1 MIRGK
6 RFIICGLSRLTTRVA
21 QALTERQAHVVVI
34 RGAEGEELVPLLGKD
49 VHVQCAGGDR
59 TSALRAAGVAEAAC
73 VLALGEDDLTNLHVA
88 VAAREIAPEV
98 PVVLRSFDPMLA
110 DQLEQGLNVRRAFS
124 VSSLS
129 APTFVAAALA
139 EEVIETLRLGDAEVP
154 LCRMEVRPASPMAG
168 RTAREIK
175 QQFHCAL
182 VAHAGP
188 DGKWQRAAGDD
199 QRIEGG
205 EQVLVGGMLVDVLE
219 LARRN
224 SLLFERAPARPRS
237 RRDRL
242 PPPAPGHVT
251 LLPVVGAGLSLVLL
265 LAVAIFM
272 VTLRL
277 PLVDAFY
284 FVVTTATTTGYGD
297 ISLSREPAWLKL
309 FGCGVMLSG
318 GALLAVLFSHL
329 ASVATAER
337 LEDQMGRRARRLTG
351 HVVVAGLGN
360 VGYRVARLLGN
371 LGIPSA
377 VVELAPSARF
387 REAVRQRAVVLSGD
401 ARLPEDLQR
410 AGIGGAVAFLACTND
425 DLANIQACLHARRL
439 NPTIRTVARIFDD
452 QLAERLTTTFQIDA
466 AISSGKVATSA
477 FVGAATD
484 EHALRPLLVG
494 KLEYLALRYDVTM
507 PLSLQRIQAWR
518 AQGLRFLA
526 FRRQSGLVQ
535 PPSDL
540 TAGLDPGDAAI
551 VTGPAGT
558 VRALLL
564 QHPPAR
570 SMRHEEQKR

>member
-21 QALTERQAHVVVI
+21 QALSERQAHVVVI
-34 RGAEGEELVPLLGKD
+34 RGAEGEELVPLLAKN
-49 VHVQCAGGDR
+49 VQIRFAGGDR
-59 TSALRAAGVAEAAC
+59 TGSLRAAGVEEAAC
-73 VLALGEDDLTNLHVA
+73 VLALGDDDLTNLQVA
-88 VAAREIAPEV
+88 VAAREIAPDV
-98 PVVLRSFDPMLA
+98 PVVLRSFDPTLA

-139 EEVIETLRLGDAEVP
+139 EEVVETLRVGDAEVP
-154 LCRMEVRPASPMAG
+154 LCRLGVRPGSPLAG
-168 RTAREIK
+168 RTAQEIK

-188 DGKWQRAAGDD
+188 DGRWERAAGDD
-199 QRIEGG
+199 QRVQEG
-205 EQVLVGGMLVDVLE
+205 EQILVGGRLLDVLE

-224 SLLFERAPARPRS
+224 SPLFERAPSASRGRHERS
-237 RRDRL
+237 VRST
-242 PPPAPGHVT
+242 PAHVT
-251 LLPVVGAGLSLVLL
+251 FLPGLAVGLSLVLL

-272 VTLRL
+272 TALHL
-277 PLVDAFY
+277 PLVDALY

-318 GALLAVLFSHL
+318 GALLAILFSHL

-337 LEDQMGRRARRLTG
+337 LEDQMGRRARRLAG

-371 LGIPSA
+371 LSIPSA

-410 AGIGGAVAFLACTND
+410 AGIDSAVAFLACTND

-439 NPTIRTVARIFDD
+439 NPQIRTVARIFDD
-452 QLAERLTTTFQIDA
+452 QLAERLTATFQIDA

-484 EHALRPLLVG
+484 EHALRSFRMG
-494 KLEYLALRYDVTM
+494 KLEFLALRYDVTSA
-507 PLSLQRIQAWR
+507 LSLQQIQAWR

-526 FRRQSGLVQ
+526 FRHPAGPVQ
-535 PPSDL
+535 PPSAL
-540 TAGLDPGDAAI
+540 PARLDPGDEAI
-551 VTGPAGT
+551 VAGPVGT
-558 VRALLL
+558 VRALLQ

-570 SMRHEEQKR
+570 GIRQEAQKR